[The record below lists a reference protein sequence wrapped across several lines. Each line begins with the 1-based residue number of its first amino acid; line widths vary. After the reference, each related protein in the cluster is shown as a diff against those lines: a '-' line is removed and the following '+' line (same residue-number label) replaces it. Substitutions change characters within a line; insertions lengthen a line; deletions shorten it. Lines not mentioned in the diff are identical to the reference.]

1 MKFSRKAFKVLEALN
16 DREITTQRQLSEH
29 TGISL
34 GQVNYVVKSLI
45 GKGLVKIGNFS
56 KSKQKIGYAYLL
68 TPKGIEAKSK
78 LAVDYITSKLNEYIK
93 IRQKIKKRLISA
105 EQKGHNTFVFVGPDI
120 VKEQVDSIIRD
131 NNMGLPCIENHIKLA
146 GLKIDEIDHG
156 PFDFILVFDE
166 DAAVT

>member
-1 MKFSRKAFKVLEALN
+1 M
-16 DREITTQRQLSEH
+16 
-29 TGISL
+29 
-34 GQVNYVVKSLI
+34 
-45 GKGLVKIGNFS
+45 
-56 KSKQKIGYAYLL
+56 
-68 TPKGIEAKSK
+68 
-78 LAVDYITSKLNEYIK
+78 
-93 IRQKIKKRLISA
+93 
-105 EQKGHNTFVFVGPDI
+105 GPDI